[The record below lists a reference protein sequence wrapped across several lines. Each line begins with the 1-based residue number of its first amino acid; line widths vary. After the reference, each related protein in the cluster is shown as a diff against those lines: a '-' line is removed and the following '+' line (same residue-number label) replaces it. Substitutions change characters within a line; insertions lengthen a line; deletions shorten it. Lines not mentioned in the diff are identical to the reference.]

1 MEAFDL
7 FFVIGR
13 FFLLLLFRSIIS
25 IFGQNLYLSIE

>member
-7 FFVIGR
+7 FFVIER
-13 FFLLLLFRSIIS
+13 FLLLLLFRSIIG